1 MLLILKLQ
9 TAKGR
14 RAPWKSWC
22 SHVEKMTSLVAV
34 WGRALSDRVHK
45 IEFEHG
51 TTSKNVLSMLIKRK
65 RCKKIG
71 CLNQWLKKHT
81 IRAYKTKAT
90 INMDAVR
97 GFAYEYTFFFPNVKC
112 LKKYMHNRSEPTSIW
127 VLCVGVTDYRAV
139 LENNTMNVQW

>member
-22 SHVEKMTSLVAV
+22 SHLEKMTSLVAV

-51 TTSKNVLSMLIKRK
+51 TTSKKCIVYVD
-65 RCKKIG
+65 KKEEM
-71 CLNQWLKKHT
+71 QKDWMFKSVVKKTYH
-81 IRAYKTKAT
+81 
-90 INMDAVR
+90 
-97 GFAYEYTFFFPNVKC
+97 
-112 LKKYMHNRSEPTSIW
+112 
-127 VLCVGVTDYRAV
+127 
-139 LENNTMNVQW
+139 